1 MDPFEFLV
9 HKSKI
14 LITLIIC
21 MDALVFV
28 WKNISIIF
36 EDRFSEKCF
45 YRIIYQKSTIS
56 LRHNKEN
63 TNHYEKNES
72 AKEQKL
78 KRSPRMVLIELKI
91 VPIILRSQTYET
103 TDKMFLNAF

>member
-1 MDPFEFLV
+1 MDV
-9 HKSKI
+9 
-14 LITLIIC
+14 
-21 MDALVFV
+21 LVFV
-28 WKNISIIF
+28 WKNINIIL
-36 EDRFSEKCF
+36 EDRFSETCF
-45 YRIIYQKSTIS
+45 YRIIYRKPTIS

-63 TNHYEKNES
+63 TNHYEENES

-103 TDKMFLNAF
+103 TDKMFINAC